1 MSSSPHKCPICEGKG
16 EVTRKLAQVG
26 SVVVQQKPLLFR
38 CHGCQGQGLIW
49 DPAPSFT
56 FPTIDLN
63 PPINN
68 QPFWTNNNNCPGIV
82 NPDNQIVINGGDL
95 SYDSLVVDAA
105 DCMISAVD
113 LATQEQEKGDAK
125 S

>member
-49 DPAPSFT
+49 DPAPTIT
-56 FPTIDLN
+56 FPMGDLN

-68 QPFWTNNNNCPGIV
+68 QPFWTTGNRYTLSNSPIQDGVIKCEDCKEPLYM
-82 NPDNQIVINGGDL
+82 NPAKGCKRASSHLQ
-95 SYDSLVVDAA
+95 SLAHYVQ
-105 DCMISAVD
+105 S
-113 LATQEQEKGDAK
+113 
-125 S
+125 